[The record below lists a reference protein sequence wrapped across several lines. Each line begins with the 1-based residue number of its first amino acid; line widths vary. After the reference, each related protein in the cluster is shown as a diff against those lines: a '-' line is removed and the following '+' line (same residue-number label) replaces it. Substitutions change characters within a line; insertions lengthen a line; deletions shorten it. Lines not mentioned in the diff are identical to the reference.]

1 MAMDVFNM
9 FDPTIPAAKEP
20 IDYVPRPR
28 ELEGLRVGLVENTKY
43 RSRDLLL
50 MIAEPAQAKIPHGDD
65 PHLHQEIRR
74 QPGGGRGNRGIQG
87 KGVTLSSPGS
97 AIEGPAVRASVLDGI
112 LLEKAGMPAVSIVTE
127 PFVVTGREM
136 AKSWGVGEYQF
147 LEMPHPIANLTE
159 EELNAQADD
168 LVAKVLKLLR
178 EGQPRA

>member
-1 MAMDVFNM
+1 
-9 FDPTIPAAKEP
+9 
-20 IDYVPRPR
+20 
-28 ELEGLRVGLVENTKY
+28 
-43 RSRDLLL
+43 
-50 MIAEPAQAKIPHGDD
+50 
-65 PHLHQEIRR
+65 
-74 QPGGGRGNRGIQG
+74 
-87 KGVTLSSPGS
+87 
-97 AIEGPAVRASVLDGI
+97 
-112 LLEKAGMPAVSIVTE
+112 MPAVSIVTE